1 MDPVRL
7 LFGLALILI
16 GLEILSR
23 RIQPYTEGDA
33 TRSFPQPDRRATRIV
48 VLGDSI
54 AYGHGL
60 EEAQA
65 WPALLARRLV
75 VAYPHHPWQVVN
87 AGVPGDTVADAYVR
101 FPAHVA
107 VYQPH
112 VILIALGLN
121 DCYRTENE
129 RARRRLALFRRHE
142 LSWWGKSYLLRRLL
156 ARLFPPV
163 PAPRREDEPAIPPD
177 DFGRVLAW
185 LVQQGRRLGARPVL
199 LTMTPLD
206 PSLFPP
212 GSAEWELWSSY
223 NAIIRDTARRLEV
236 PFIEVSH
243 KLSADHPWQADGV
256 HLTPTGQA
264 LLAERVWQGLH
275 RPPLAALLHRQGVD
289 SNAEMAPTLE

>member
-7 LFGLALILI
+7 LLGVALILI

-23 RIQPYTEGDA
+23 RVQPYTEGDT

-60 EEAQA
+60 DEAQA
-65 WPALLARRLV
+65 WPALVARRLV
-75 VAYPHHPWQVVN
+75 VTYPHHPWQVVN

-112 VILIALGLN
+112 ILIIALGLN
-121 DCYRTENE
+121 DCYRTDNE

-142 LSWWGKSYLLRRLL
+142 LTWWGKSFLLRRLL
-156 ARLFPPV
+156 ARLFPPA
-163 PAPRREDEPAIPPD
+163 PLPRREDEPAIPAD
-177 DFGRVLAW
+177 DFARGLAW
-185 LVQQGRRLGARPVL
+185 LVQQGRRLGTRPVL

-206 PSLFPP
+206 PTVFPP
-212 GSAEWELWSSY
+212 AGAEAQTWSAY

-243 KLSADHPWQADGV
+243 TFPMKQPWQADGV
-256 HLTPTGQA
+256 HLTPEGQA

-275 RPPLAALLHRQGVD
+275 RPPLASVLHLQGLS
-289 SNAEMAPTLE
+289 SNAEMAPSLE